1 MDLILYWMYCAQGA
15 VDTVMGPHTIQHET
29 VVVKAATAPVFTTS
43 GVGSDACSVH
53 TIIPRC
59 KC

>member
-1 MDLILYWMYCAQGA
+1 MYCAHGA

-43 GVGSDACSVH
+43 SVGSDACSVH
-53 TIIPRC
+53 TTIPRC